1 MVGVSEENLERVIF
15 DFLAIALNL
24 SFLREGTYLV
34 DCFDEYLNLLR
45 FRVENHGIFVTLK
58 IIS

>member
-1 MVGVSEENLERVIF
+1 MIVVSEGSLERAIF
-15 DFLAIALNL
+15 DFLAIALYL